1 MGINIYYLAEKL
13 VTSLRD
19 SNLGKAAKVLCG
31 ILGGSCLLVYLSS
44 ILYLAI
50 RKNKEGTHLLA
61 LTGQEGLQ
69 VSDINNLPREDIL
82 RMQLPQQRTTN

>member
-13 VTSLRD
+13 ITSIKD
-19 SNLGKAAKVLCG
+19 GHLGKASKVLCG
-31 ILGGSCLLVYLSS
+31 LLGASCLLGYLSS
-44 ILYLAI
+44 ILYLAF
-50 RKNKEGTHLLA
+50 RRNKEGTHLLA

-69 VSDINNLPREDIL
+69 VSELNNLPREDIL